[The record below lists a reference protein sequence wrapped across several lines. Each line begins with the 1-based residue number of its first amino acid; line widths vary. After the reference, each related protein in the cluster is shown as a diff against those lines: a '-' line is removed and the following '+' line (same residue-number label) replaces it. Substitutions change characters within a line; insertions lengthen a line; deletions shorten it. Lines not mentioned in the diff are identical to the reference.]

1 VVELNEALDRID
13 EIRVR
18 LAETERFRGYRAL
31 PVLGSGLLAA
41 AAAAAQPAILPD
53 PADQLGGYLGLW
65 LGVAAVSVTAALVTM
80 LLRVRGGAALDPDSV
95 RLALGQFLPCL
106 AAGAAVTAVLARAVP
121 ECAWLLPGLWQVL
134 FSLGVFASARLLPPQ
149 ALAVAAWYLG
159 SGVACLAWARGTAAF
174 SPWAMGLPFGAGQL
188 ASAAVLFWTLER
200 THDDDA

>member
-1 VVELNEALDRID
+1 MTEWDEALHKID
-13 EIRVR
+13 EIHLR

-31 PVLGSGLLAA
+31 PVLGSGLLAIA
-41 AAAAAQPAILPD
+41 TAVAQPLLVPD
-53 PADQLGGYLGLW
+53 PARQLGGYLGLW
-65 LGVAAVSVTAALVTM
+65 IGVAAVSLAAALVTM
-80 LLRVRGGAALDPDSV
+80 LLRVRGGAALDPESV

-106 AAGAAVTAVLARAVP
+106 VAGAAVTAVLAP
-121 ECAWLLPGLWQVL
+121 DCAWLLPGLWQVL

-159 SGVACLAWARGTAAF
+159 CGVACLAWARGPAAF

-200 THDDDA
+200 THDDA